1 MNTNYNNQP
10 AISVIIPTYNEEK
23 RIEKTLISVRNQ
35 NCKIPYEIIVVDGQS
50 SDNTVEISEQYAK
63 TYISPMKGK
72 VSQLNYATPKT
83 EGNLIL
89 FLDADTLIS
98 PDFLN
103 YIYELFKK
111 DESLYACSAR
121 FKYYDGIAL
130 NVSLGSKNFTL
141 TNYFFQNIFVHTWY
155 FFKTL
160 YGYPELS
167 GSNIV
172 VRRDI
177 FQKVGGFKKPP
188 NSLGIDKVFS
198 DSILF
203 LIKKMNKGKIKTLN
217 FLSVLT
223 SGRHLTVERS
233 IKRISQ
239 YTNQKEIYSNLA
251 TKIYDQ

>member
-1 MNTNYNNQP
+1 MTTNHNDDP

-35 NCKIPYEIIVVDGQS
+35 KCEIPYETIVVDGQS
-50 SDNTVEISEQYAK
+50 LDNTVKISEQYAK
-63 TYISPMKGK
+63 TYISPKKGK
-72 VSQLNYATPKT
+72 VNQLNYVTPKT
-83 EGNLIL
+83 KGNLIL

-98 PDFLN
+98 PDFLS
-103 YIYELFKK
+103 YIHELFIK
-111 DESLYACSAR
+111 DDDLFACSAR

-130 NVSLGSKNFTL
+130 NFSLGSKNFTL
-141 TNYFFQNIFVHTWY
+141 TNYFFQNSFVHTWY

-172 VRRDI
+172 VRRKI
-177 FQKVGGFKKPP
+177 YQKVGGFKEPP

-203 LIKKMNKGKIKTLN
+203 LTKKMNKGKIKTLN
-217 FLSVLT
+217 FISVLT

-233 IKRISQ
+233 IKRLNQ
-239 YTNQKEIYSNLA
+239 YNNQKEIYSNLA
-251 TKIYDQ
+251 MKLHDI